1 MLSLPKNFGYVIN
14 EWSQLIQSSF
24 NSSRDYKTMKHN
36 IKAESHFLS
45 SGTRSEDM
53 VIETNDSLWKQV
65 ELLLKNNFLNIQG
78 QQEQYSVTFTYS

>member
-1 MLSLPKNFGYVIN
+1 
-14 EWSQLIQSSF
+14 
-24 NSSRDYKTMKHN
+24 MKHN
-36 IKAESHFLS
+36 IKAKSHFLS